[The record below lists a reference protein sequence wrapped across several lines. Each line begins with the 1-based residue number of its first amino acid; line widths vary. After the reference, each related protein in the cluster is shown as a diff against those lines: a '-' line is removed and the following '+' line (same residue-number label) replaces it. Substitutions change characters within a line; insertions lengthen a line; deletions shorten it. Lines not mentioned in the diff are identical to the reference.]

1 MILDHVTDSLSP
13 PQVQFTHERESIRF
27 RVDSEIPIPPEPIAF
42 PLVVECD
49 SKALTFSKES
59 FYMRYPLATYP
70 LNKDLF
76 VRTDIKNPK
85 AYYISDDETFLL
97 QVVDTEGTRALLD
110 FLRANLSSSTTFSD
124 MSLDDYLRCLITAYE
139 YACHRLQI
147 PSIHPLLQ
155 IIAQHQMSREPIEH
169 LVLSGIRM
177 TSRDVEAVFYGL
189 RWYPH
194 CDEVA
199 FNGSGL
205 DSTALCVLV
214 EEAAANRNLKALDL
228 SNNHFTEDAAQYFV
242 DLVRREIEIES
253 LNISKNDLKV
263 AGVSQLLD
271 AIAYQ
276 ATTCPIREIDISFCS
291 LDDSIA
297 DSMTRLLGMNNR
309 VHSVFCKG
317 NRLTNVTG
325 NAILEVLKTKN
336 FTVCV
341 LDLSGNDDM
350 VRFRCALGE
359 IILLLLQTL
368 NCLTFL
374 LLLFL
379 LSFFLL
385 LFSFFS
391 SLSSLSLLF
400 PG

>member
-1 MILDHVTDSLSP
+1 MFFASLFFTSSSLIRIRIHSFI
-13 PQVQFTHERESIRF
+13 QVQFTHERESIRF
-27 RVDSEIPIPPEPIAF
+27 RIDSEIPIPPEPITF

-59 FYMRYPLATYP
+59 FYLRQAVVTYP
-70 LNKDLF
+70 LNKDVF
-76 VRTDIKNPK
+76 VRTDVKNPK

-97 QVVDTEGTRALLD
+97 QLVDIEGTRVLLD
-110 FLRANLSSSTTFSD
+110 FLKANLSSSTTFCD
-124 MSLDDYLRCLITAYE
+124 MSLDDYLRCFITAYE

-155 IIAQHQMSREPIEH
+155 IIAQHQSSIEPIEH

-189 RWYPH
+189 KWYPH

-214 EEAAANRNLKALDL
+214 EEVTLNKNLKSLDL

-242 DLVRREIEIES
+242 DLIRRETEIES

-276 ATTCPIREIDISFCS
+276 ASTCLIREIDISFCG
-291 LDDSIA
+291 LDDTVA
-297 DSMTRLLGMNNR
+297 DSLTRLLTQSNR
-309 VHSVFCKG
+309 VHSIFCRG

-325 NAILEVLKTKN
+325 NAILDVLKTKN
-336 FTVCV
+336 FSVCV
-341 LDLSGNDDM
+341 LDLSSNNDM
-350 VRFRCALGE
+350 V
-359 IILLLLQTL
+359 
-368 NCLTFL
+368 
-374 LLLFL
+374 
-379 LSFFLL
+379 LSQ
-385 LFSFFS
+385 SHAYT
-391 SLSSLSLLF
+391 
-400 PG
+400 PIEHIWRRTHT